1 MNFIKKK
8 LGVFTCLLCFSTAI
22 YAEEAIVTIEVINTL
37 WVVIAGV
44 LVFLMQ
50 AGFALLEAGMSRAK
64 NAVNVMMKNY
74 MDLCVG
80 SILFWL
86 VGYGL
91 MFGNN
96 ITGWFGTDLFA
107 LKKMPD
113 WDYSLLF
120 FQTMFAATAA
130 TIVSGSLA
138 ERTNYFAYLI
148 GAIGMTAV
156 IYPVY
161 GSWVWNTGGWLNAM
175 GFIDFAG
182 STVVHSVGGW
192 AALAGIV
199 VLGPRLGRFGPDGK
213 PRDLPGHN
221 LSYVA
226 IGGLL
231 LWFGWFGFNG
241 GSTLEAGTNIGHIL
255 MNTHLAGAAGALGAL
270 LMCFILRQPAL
281 MTSGVNGSIA
291 GLVAITAGCATM
303 DLPYAVLTGAI
314 GGLVSVLGHQ
324 LILKLKLDD
333 VVGAVSVHGFAGAW
347 GTLAAGIFLAG
358 NMYDLNQ
365 IKVQLIGIAAAF
377 VWVFFSALVMYWLI
391 EKIVGMRVSALH
403 EQRGLD
409 ITEHGEIGYPE
420 FSHESAYSAEQ
431 LNNLKKL

>member
-1 MNFIKKK
+1 MSFIKKE
-8 LGVFTCLLCFSTAI
+8 LAVFACLLCFSTTI
-22 YAEEAIVTIEVINTL
+22 YAEQTIFAIEVVNTL

-91 MFGNN
+91 MFGKN
-96 ITGWFGTDLFA
+96 ITGWFGTDHFA

-161 GSWVWNTGGWLNAM
+161 GSWVWNAGG
-175 GFIDFAG
+175 
-182 STVVHSVGGW
+182 
-192 AALAGIV
+192 
-199 VLGPRLGRFGPDGK
+199 
-213 PRDLPGHN
+213 
-221 LSYVA
+221 
-226 IGGLL
+226 
-231 LWFGWFGFNG
+231 
-241 GSTLEAGTNIGHIL
+241 
-255 MNTHLAGAAGALGAL
+255 
-270 LMCFILRQPAL
+270 
-281 MTSGVNGSIA
+281 
-291 GLVAITAGCATM
+291 
-303 DLPYAVLTGAI
+303 
-314 GGLVSVLGHQ
+314 
-324 LILKLKLDD
+324 
-333 VVGAVSVHGFAGAW
+333 
-347 GTLAAGIFLAG
+347 
-358 NMYDLNQ
+358 
-365 IKVQLIGIAAAF
+365 
-377 VWVFFSALVMYWLI
+377 
-391 EKIVGMRVSALH
+391 
-403 EQRGLD
+403 
-409 ITEHGEIGYPE
+409 
-420 FSHESAYSAEQ
+420 
-431 LNNLKKL
+431 